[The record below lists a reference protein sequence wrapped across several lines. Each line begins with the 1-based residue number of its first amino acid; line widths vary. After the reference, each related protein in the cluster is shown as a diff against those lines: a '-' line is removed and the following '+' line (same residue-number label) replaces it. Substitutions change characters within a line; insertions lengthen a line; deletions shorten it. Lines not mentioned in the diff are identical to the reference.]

1 MANMVFE
8 NSNEAGTFVYRTC
21 DFATGESL
29 EITSTQLGCH
39 AYTLSTAVTS
49 INSISV
55 SNKIMD
61 IVINYLRLRLR
72 LRLKYEVIFLH
83 IVLSILLL
91 FKPVQKEKVVY

>member
-1 MANMVFE
+1 MANMVFK

-39 AYTLSTAVTS
+39 AYTTAVTS